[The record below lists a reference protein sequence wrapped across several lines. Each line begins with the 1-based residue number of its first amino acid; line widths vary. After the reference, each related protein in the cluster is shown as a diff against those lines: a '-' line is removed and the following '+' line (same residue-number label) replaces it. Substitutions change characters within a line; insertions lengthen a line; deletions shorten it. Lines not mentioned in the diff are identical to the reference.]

1 MATMAS
7 VLGFLSCLVEE
18 CRNPRFAVSNGC
30 AWKLELRLKH
40 AVCKVKIIRRGL
52 RSVMGVEN
60 L

>member
-7 VLGFLSCLVEE
+7 VLSFLLFLVEE
-18 CRNPRFAVSNGC
+18 CRIPRFAVSNGC

-40 AVCKVKIIRRGL
+40 AVCIEFIRRGL